1 MSGAEAA
8 LRAARLGD
16 EVVHGFGLLG
26 MVAGALIGAAI
37 AAAIV
42 AAGVATGGLAL
53 VAIIGGCIAGG
64 GLAGGALARGISTAA
79 NLPGPTTGV
88 LALAGPTRVTVNGR
102 AALRAG
108 VDFASSCNG
117 LPFNHLYKPGP
128 VLIAQGSRTV
138 TINGRPMARLEM
150 QLECGAKIKTGSD
163 NVTVGGPTATVVEIH
178 DNEHMVETA
187 LQVLGFVALGAAGL
201 GAWAAGALAF
211 GGFAAI
217 TAGSF
222 VGMNALH
229 DWGESLGPGYG
240 DIMVGVAGFA
250 LLGLGAKA
258 AKTPAGEGAIDVLNR
273 TEVTTEG
280 LGSNLGNVKVGLRPV
295 DPEGIAPKT
304 GESEYKATF
313 GSSTSNDYKATFF
326 EENPELKGDV
336 VVHHAVEQQVLNRY
350 PGVVSESE
358 MHSIENLRGIPKEV
372 NSEVHLSEIRKE
384 WNQFYR
390 ENQMPTQQQL
400 LEKATEID
408 MKYGSK
414 FNPPVGQ

>member
-1 MSGAEAA
+1 
-8 LRAARLGD
+8 
-16 EVVHGFGLLG
+16 
-26 MVAGALIGAAI
+26 
-37 AAAIV
+37 
-42 AAGVATGGLAL
+42 
-53 VAIIGGCIAGG
+53 
-64 GLAGGALARGISTAA
+64 
-79 NLPGPTTGV
+79 
-88 LALAGPTRVTVNGR
+88 
-102 AALRAG
+102 
-108 VDFASSCNG
+108 
-117 LPFNHLYKPGP
+117 
-128 VLIAQGSRTV
+128 
-138 TINGRPMARLEM
+138 
-150 QLECGAKIKTGSD
+150 
-163 NVTVGGPTATVVEIH
+163 
-178 DNEHMVETA
+178 
-187 LQVLGFVALGAAGL
+187 
-201 GAWAAGALAF
+201 
-211 GGFAAI
+211 
-217 TAGSF
+217 
-222 VGMNALH
+222 
-229 DWGESLGPGYG
+229 
-240 DIMVGVAGFA
+240 

-336 VVHHAVEQQVLNRY
+336 VVPHAVEQQVLNRY